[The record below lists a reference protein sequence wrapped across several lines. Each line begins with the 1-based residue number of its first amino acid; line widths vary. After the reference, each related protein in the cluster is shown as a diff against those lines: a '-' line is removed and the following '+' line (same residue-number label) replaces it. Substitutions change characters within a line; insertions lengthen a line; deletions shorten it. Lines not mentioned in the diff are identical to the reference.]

1 MDQMDSF
8 SQEFS
13 VAKIATSKSFSFVTT
28 FFFQISSFCHIIK
41 FTYPFLYGIYSVVK
55 FIL

>member
-1 MDQMDSF
+1 MDQRYSF

-13 VAKIATSKSFSFVTT
+13 FTKITTSKPSSFVTT

-41 FTYPFLYGIYSVVK
+41 FTYPFLYSIYSAK
-55 FIL
+55 FTL